1 MANYTNNQVEAFI
14 STREAELRK
23 KAKTPGELRDC
34 RSVAAMEWDAHTGR
48 IEKSDLPKG
57 WKDPYAKLERPL
69 RQAGQGRKGQA
80 QDHQG
85 ESQKVSRNV
94 LP

>member
-34 RSVAAMEWDAHTGR
+34 RSVAAMERQSGCSRSWTP
-48 IEKSDLPKG
+48 EKGSG
-57 WKDPYAKLERPL
+57 
-69 RQAGQGRKGQA
+69 
-80 QDHQG
+80 
-85 ESQKVSRNV
+85 
-94 LP
+94 